1 MSGNIEGA
9 RAGEAGRGFAVVAT
23 EIQKLAEQSSDSADI
38 IKRIIEE
45 LVTQADLTVQIV
57 DEVREIVEA
66 QQEKLTQTQQ
76 HFVSLEEGI
85 RTSSSETSQIKKET
99 EVCDGARNK
108 VETVIMSLSAI
119 SQQNAASTEETTAS
133 MTELNGTI
141 EQLVSASGRLK
152 EMADELEAG
161 LKFFSV
167 S

>member
-1 MSGNIEGA
+1 M
-9 RAGEAGRGFAVVAT
+9 VAT
-23 EIQKLAEQSSDSADI
+23 EIQKLAEQSSDSAEI
-38 IKRIIEE
+38 IKQIIED

-57 DEVREIVEA
+57 DEVKEIVEE
-66 QQEKLTQTQQ
+66 QQEKLTQTQA

-85 RTSSSETSQIKKET
+85 RSSSSETAQIKKET
-99 EVCDGARNK
+99 DICDEARGK

-119 SQQNAASTEETTAS
+119 SEENAASTEQTTAS

-141 EQLVSASGRLK
+141 EHLVTASGRLK
-152 EMADELEAG
+152 EMADELEHG